1 MTEPFVHRFRVR
13 YSECDQQGVVFN
25 ANYMAYLDDTTNE
38 LWRST
43 FGSYQAMLER
53 GVDIVVAEVR
63 MRFLGAAR
71 FEDELTVEAVIAHMG
86 TTSMTL
92 ADRLLSDD
100 GKLLLE
106 AEIRYVW
113 VQRDSVGKTPIPDWA
128 RSRLASRLAQTSAD
142 ERV

>member
-1 MTEPFVHRFRVR
+1 
-13 YSECDQQGVVFN
+13 
-25 ANYMAYLDDTTNE
+25 MAYLDDTTNE
-38 LWRST
+38 LWRTT

-63 MRFLGAAR
+63 MRFLGSAR

-92 ADRLLSDD
+92 ADRVLADD

-113 VQRDSVGKTPIPDWA
+113 VQRDSTGKTPIPDWA
-128 RSRLASRLAQTSAD
+128 RSRLASRLAQASAD